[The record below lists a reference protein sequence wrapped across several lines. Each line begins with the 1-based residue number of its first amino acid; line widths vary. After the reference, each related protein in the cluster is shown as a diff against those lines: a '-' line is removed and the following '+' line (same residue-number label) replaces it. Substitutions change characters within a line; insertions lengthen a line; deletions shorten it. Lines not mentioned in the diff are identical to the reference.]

1 MLPLEGIK
9 VVEVSTWILGPS
21 CAAMLGDWGAS
32 VIKIENPVT
41 GDPFRWFMA
50 VAGVDESEA
59 PVSLFGLDNRNKRGL
74 TIDLKQPEG
83 REVLYKLVEDADIFI
98 SNLPKKARE
107 RISLDYESLSALNPR
122 LIYAAASGYGD
133 KGPHADKPG
142 FDATAYWARS
152 GLMSSL
158 AADETQPPVAQPV
171 AGIGD
176 HTSGLALFGG
186 IAMALYNREKTGEG
200 QQVDV
205 SLLGVGT
212 WITGS
217 SVQATLSLGW
227 EEVSKVKKPRHE
239 CVNPLVNYYKTKD
252 GKWLY
257 LLSLPDEPY
266 WSPLCKAMDR
276 EDLEH
281 DERFKN
287 RENRLASNVELI
299 RILDDIFLEKDLAQW
314 TNRLDA
320 HGLVWTH
327 IPMNFEEVINDP
339 QMQANDF
346 IVEAEHPSFGP
357 AKIITSPIRLNK
369 IVPPIRKFA
378 PELGENNEE
387 ILLEYGYEWDDIEKL
402 KDKGIIL

>member
-21 CAAMLGDWGAS
+21 CAAILGDWGAE
-32 VIKIENPVT
+32 VIKIENTIT

-50 VAGVDESEA
+50 VAGIDESEA
-59 PVSLFGLDNRNKRGL
+59 PVSLFGLDNRNKRGMA
-74 TIDLKQPEG
+74 IDLKQPEG
-83 REVLYKLVEDADIFI
+83 RDVLYKLVEKADIFI
-98 SNLPKKARE
+98 CNLPKKARE
-107 RISLDYESLSALNPR
+107 RIRLDYESLSAINPR
-122 LIYAAASGYGD
+122 LIYAAASGYGN

-142 FDATAYWARS
+142 FDATAFWARS

-158 AADETQPPVAQPV
+158 AADDTQPPVAQPG

-217 SVQATLSLGW
+217 SVQATLSLGQ

-239 CVNPLVNYYKTKD
+239 SVNPLVNFYKTRD

-257 LLSLPDEPY
+257 LLFLPDEPY
-266 WSPLCKAMDR
+266 WAPLCKATGR
-276 EDLEH
+276 EDLEY
-281 DERFKN
+281 DERFN
-287 RENRLASNVELI
+287 TRDMRLANNIELI
-299 RILDDIFLEKDLAQW
+299 KIIDGIFLEKS
-314 TNRLDA
+314 LDEWA
-320 HGLVWTH
+320 ALLDKHGLIWTH
-327 IPMNFEEVINDP
+327 IPMTFEEVINDP
-339 QMQANDF
+339 QMEANGH

-369 IVPPIRKFA
+369 IVPPVRKFA
-378 PELGENNEE
+378 PEIGEHNEE
-387 ILLEYGYEWDDIEKL
+387 ILLETGYSWDEIGKL